1 MTDGIDTSAG
11 CPKTQQDSDIRNGY
25 DVTKYVDKI
34 IDNSVKLGYIG
45 RHKTYELKNGF
56 YISIWEYE
64 GKYLGGCQYKDGL
77 DDLCWTLGNVRDFY
91 EDYLNNKDLEF
102 NIISF
107 RKYGQPKL
115 SKPKELSK
123 IKQIGSVDYISK
135 RCSCPVFI
143 VGNDVYI
150 KHRDYF
156 SEQFVPPDAND
167 LGKPLN
173 HTLQKYFP
181 NISKKKDKFIYT
193 DSWGGVVL
201 RNEAWIKLG
210 NLVHR
215 VKRQDYFELDVR
227 NKIIELQ
234 EQFHHII
241 SGELLVSD
249 MERMWERLLKLVKE
263 NIKDDKR

>member
-1 MTDGIDTSAG
+1 MTNGVDTGAG

-25 DVTKYVDKI
+25 NVTEYVDKI
-34 IDNSVKLGYIG
+34 ISNSVKVGYIG

-77 DDLCWTLGNVRDFY
+77 DDLCWTWGNVRDFY

-156 SEQFVPPDAND
+156 SEMFVPPNSND

-173 HTLQKYFP
+173 YILQKYFP
-181 NISKKKDKFIYT
+181 DSNQKKEKFIYS
-193 DSWGGVVL
+193 DNWSSVVL

-210 NLVHR
+210 NLVHI
-215 VKRQDYFELDVR
+215 VKRQDYFEPNVR
-227 NKIIELQ
+227 YKIIELQ
-234 EQFHHII
+234 EQYHHMR
-241 SGELLVSD
+241 SGELIPSD